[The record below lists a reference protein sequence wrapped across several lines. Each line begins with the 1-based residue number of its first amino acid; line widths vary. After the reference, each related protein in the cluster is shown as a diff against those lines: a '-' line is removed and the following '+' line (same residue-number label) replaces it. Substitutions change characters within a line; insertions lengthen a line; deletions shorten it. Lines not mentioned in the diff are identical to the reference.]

1 MDARVARQEA
11 IKIVAAKPSRP
22 ETLLRIQSSFAP
34 DHRISLRYI
43 PDRYL
48 LPDQSFQAYLRS
60 IPTEAWQEVHEVA
73 FVIMD
78 DLNNQLV
85 PKWIQVMVETDCD
98 AALIEDRQP
107 QWQNAALL
115 SRQVFF

>member
-1 MDARVARQEA
+1 MNERVARQEA
-11 IKIVAAKPSRP
+11 IRIATAPPSRP
-22 ETLLRIQSSFAP
+22 EILLRTEGVFPPSHKI
-34 DHRISLRYI
+34 RIRYV

-48 LPDQSFQAYLRS
+48 LPEGAFDEYLGTVPKES
-60 IPTEAWQEVHEVA
+60 WVDVHEAA
-73 FVIMD
+73 FVILD

-85 PKWIQVMVETDCD
+85 PKWIQVAVETRAD

-107 QWQNAALL
+107 QWQNAPLL